1 MAGGAAAR
9 RLHFVRSLA
18 ALARTGFEIMS
29 KVKDELVKWQPELS
43 SEALEHIARLRAEIE
58 PRITLMRELRRV
70 LGLTQVEVAKLL
82 GVTQSNVSKI
92 EAGGDPSLS
101 VLARMADAKGMRLRL
116 AVEAPDGKEAA
127 SFNLG

>member
-1 MAGGAAAR
+1 
-9 RLHFVRSLA
+9 
-18 ALARTGFEIMS
+18 MS
-29 KVKDELVKWQPELS
+29 KVKEELVKWQPELS
-43 SEALEHIARLRAEIE
+43 PDARDHVARLRAELE
-58 PRITLMRELRRV
+58 PRIALMRELRRV

-101 VLARMADAKGMRLRL
+101 VLARMADARGMRLRL

-127 SFNLG
+127 SFDLG

>member
-1 MAGGAAAR
+1 
-9 RLHFVRSLA
+9 
-18 ALARTGFEIMS
+18 MS

-43 SEALEHIARLRAEIE
+43 IEAREHVERLRADLE
-58 PRITLMRELRRV
+58 PRIALMRELRKA
-70 LGLTQVEVAKLL
+70 LGLTQVQVAELL

-92 EAGGDPSLS
+92 EVRGDPSLS

>member
-1 MAGGAAAR
+1 
-9 RLHFVRSLA
+9 
-18 ALARTGFEIMS
+18 MS
-29 KVKDELVKWQPELS
+29 NSKSELMKWRPELS
-43 SEALEHIARLRAEIE
+43 REARDHVDRLRADVES
-58 PRITLMRELRRV
+58 RIALMRQLRKA

-127 SFNLG
+127 SFNLS

>member
-1 MAGGAAAR
+1 
-9 RLHFVRSLA
+9 
-18 ALARTGFEIMS
+18 MS
-29 KVKDELVKWQPELS
+29 KVKDELVKWHPELS
-43 SEALEHIARLRAEIE
+43 PEAREHIERLRAELE
-58 PRITLMRELRRV
+58 PRIALMRELRKV

-116 AVEAPDGKEAA
+116 AVEAADGKEAA

>member
-1 MAGGAAAR
+1 
-9 RLHFVRSLA
+9 
-18 ALARTGFEIMS
+18 MS
-29 KVKDELVKWQPELS
+29 KVKDGLVKWQPELS
-43 SEALEHIARLRAEIE
+43 SEAFEHIARLRAEIE
-58 PRITLMRELRRV
+58 PRIRLMRELRTV

-127 SFNLG
+127 SFSLG

>member
-1 MAGGAAAR
+1 
-9 RLHFVRSLA
+9 
-18 ALARTGFEIMS
+18 MS

-43 SEALEHIARLRAEIE
+43 SEALDHIARLRAELE
-58 PRITLMRELRRV
+58 PRIALMRELRKM
-70 LGLTQVEVAKLL
+70 LGMTQVEVANLL
-82 GVTQSNVSKI
+82 GVTQSNISKI

-101 VLARMADAKGMRLRL
+101 ILSRMADAKGMRLRL